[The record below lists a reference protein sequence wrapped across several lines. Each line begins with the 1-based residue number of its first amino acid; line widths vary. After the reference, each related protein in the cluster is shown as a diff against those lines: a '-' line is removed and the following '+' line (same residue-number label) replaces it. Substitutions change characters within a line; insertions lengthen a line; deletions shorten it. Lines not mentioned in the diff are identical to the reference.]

1 MTTLSK
7 GLGLHLL
14 TITLWSKK
22 LPIFGG
28 RNREKE
34 VDLSRLVFWKRAGNW
49 GGVGGGW
56 VESQKAREADNN
68 RGDYKTQILRI
79 LINIFSTVKERILLG

>member
-1 MTTLSK
+1 MMTTLPN
-7 GLGLHLL
+7 GLGRHLL

-49 GGVGGGW
+49 GGVGAGGDW
-56 VESQKAREADNN
+56 VERQKAREADNN
-68 RGDYKTQILRI
+68 RGDYLTPNVSEFLSVSSAQ
-79 LINIFSTVKERILLG
+79 